1 MNKSWLIVG
10 VILMLTGAALNS
22 NWLMDTHKPPF
33 GDCFATA
40 RNDGRVFAK
49 GMWESM
55 PLADTHRDT
64 LNSFGRQETE
74 ESLAN
79 WSFIQSTNEWDIP
92 RQEVLSGGPGKDGI
106 PALLNPRMIDA
117 REATYLRDNDL
128 VVGYKRGQDIRA
140 YPHGMLNWHEIIND
154 EVDGIPLAIVY
165 CPLTGT
171 ATGWDRTL
179 NGMVTTFGVSG
190 LLYNSNVIP
199 YDRLTGSYWSQ
210 LRLNSVNGR
219 MRGHQVKTFNT
230 IETTWKTWKMLFP
243 ETRVQSTATG
253 YNRSYDYYPYG
264 DYQTNNQN
272 LIFPFKPHDSRLDAK
287 EKVMAVIINGKAK
300 AYRFKSFSEGY
311 LHVVED
317 NHENKPLVVAGSKA
331 HRFLVAFERMLPDGT
346 LLKFYPVTQGKELSG
361 NALLKDNEGN
371 VWDAFGIA
379 VEGPR
384 KGQSLNTPLTIV
396 GYWFSFGAFYPGL
409 DIYKK

>member
-1 MNKSWLIVG
+1 MNKSWWITAAIV
-10 VILMLTGAALNS
+10 VLALVGIHS
-22 NWLMDTHKPPF
+22 NFQGFFELQPTDQ
-33 GDCFATA
+33 A
-40 RNDGRVFAK
+40 
-49 GMWESM
+49 
-55 PLADTHRDT
+55 LAD
-64 LNSFGRQETE
+64 LSF
-74 ESLAN
+74 L
-79 WSFIQSTNEWDIP
+79 QSKNEWDIP

-106 PALLNPRMIDA
+106 PALLNPPMMGA
-117 REATYLRDNDL
+117 SEATYLHDNDL

-140 YPHGMLNWHEIIND
+140 YPHGMLNWHEIVND

-210 LRLNSVNGR
+210 LRLNSVNGK

-243 ETRVQSTATG
+243 ETKVQSPATG
-253 YNRSYDYYPYG
+253 YNRSYNYYPYG
-264 DYQTNNQN
+264 DYQTNHQN
-272 LIFPFKPHDSRLDAK
+272 LIFPFKPHDKRLDAK

-300 AYRFKSFSEGY
+300 AYRFKSFGEGY
-311 LHVVED
+311 LQVVED
-317 NHENKPLVVAGSKA
+317 NHENRPLVVAGSKD
-331 HRFLVAFERMLPDGT
+331 HRLLVAFERRLPDGT
-346 LLKFYPVTQGKELSG
+346 LLNFYPASKGKELSG
-361 NALLKDNEGN
+361 HALLTDNEGN
-371 VWDAFGIA
+371 VWDVFGIA

-409 DIYKK
+409 DIYKR